1 MTPSAIV
8 TDVTENSINEPL
20 IESNTAVATNANATI
35 KKPTREMT
43 EPERKEAQVDWDTDE
58 PITVKNI
65 IITFC
70 DNYTLS
76 DAENKGRQGL
86 KNIGTF
92 DGYYIT
98 NGKAIKIKCIKNAR
112 DEKTVYQDLNGNEI
126 DVNDGNTFVH
136 ICPSDAD
143 VEIVAP
149 LTPETTNNTSS
160 IE

>member
-1 MTPSAIV
+1 M
-8 TDVTENSINEPL
+8 
-20 IESNTAVATNANATI
+20 
-35 KKPTREMT
+35 
-43 EPERKEAQVDWDTDE
+43 DTDE
-58 PITVKNI
+58 PITVKII

-86 KNIGTF
+86 KNVGTF

-112 DEKTVYQDLNGNEI
+112 DEKTIYQDLNGNEI

-136 ICPSDAD
+136 ICPTDAD
-143 VEIVAP
+143 VEIVGM
-149 LTPETTNNTSS
+149 EGSN
-160 IE
+160 